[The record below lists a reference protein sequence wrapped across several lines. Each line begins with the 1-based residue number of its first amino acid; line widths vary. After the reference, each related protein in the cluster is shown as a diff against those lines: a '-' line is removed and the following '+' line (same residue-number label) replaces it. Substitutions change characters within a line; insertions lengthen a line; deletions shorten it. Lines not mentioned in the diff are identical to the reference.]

1 MDLAKVFFKLGK
13 KEKGVEFMQN
23 VVRNYHD
30 NEKVIKKVQDVFD
43 EAELQEEG
51 KIIISSTKSEIVE
64 LNNRGVGLVQTGK
77 LKEAIEYFKKAASGL
92 PESKII
98 NTNAA
103 QAIIMHMKEKGKND
117 QHMYQA
123 LQYLDRVKK
132 IDPSYKQYQSLLSLY
147 EKLASSSPVPDK

>member
-1 MDLAKVFFKLGK
+1 MNSGIRKAVFFVLLLFVAYLAYRFMIKPANEDLASKRVQVDKRMAKLAEFEKATATVEDLGK
-13 KEKGVEFMQN
+13 QLEKLE
-23 VVRNYHD
+23 
-30 NEKVIKKVQDVFD
+30 
-43 EAELQEEG
+43 
-51 KIIISSTKSEIVE
+51 
-64 LNNRGVGLVQTGK
+64 
-77 LKEAIEYFKKAASGL
+77 EAIEYFKKAASGL

-103 QAIIMHMKEKGKND
+103 QAIIMHLKEKGKND